1 MARSFLGKFID
12 YCDNLYSDIRWWWR
26 MRRIDRKFSVYGSDN
41 VLEYSKAV
49 YLFVV
54 GLACSWVTAWACNIF
69 LWLTSLS
76 FGSLFS
82 SLAFGDTRGILGLC
96 FFGMFYVALCH
107 CVCRRLWLGGKL
119 QEKVVI
125 VVSIYPDGRG
135 TYSNL

>member
-12 YCDNLYSDIRWWWR
+12 YCDNLYSDTRWWWR

-41 VLEYSKAV
+41 VLEYPKAI
-49 YLFVV
+49 YLFFV

-82 SLAFGDTRGILGLC
+82 SLAFSDVRGFWGLVLSISSMWPYAIVSVVAFSWVGNCKKSGYCC
-96 FFGMFYVALCH
+96 FY
-107 CVCRRLWLGGKL
+107 
-119 QEKVVI
+119 I
-125 VVSIYPDGRG
+125 S
-135 TYSNL
+135 